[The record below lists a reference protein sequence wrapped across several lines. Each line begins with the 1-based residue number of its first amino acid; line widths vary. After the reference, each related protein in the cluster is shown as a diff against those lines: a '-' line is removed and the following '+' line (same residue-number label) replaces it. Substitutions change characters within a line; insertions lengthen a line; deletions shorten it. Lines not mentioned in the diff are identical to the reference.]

1 MIDKLRIYVLNDNEG
16 AQGFLNE
23 WGLSLF
29 VDAGTFS
36 FLFDS
41 DSSPRVIEHNS
52 KQLGIDL
59 SSISFF
65 FLSHEHLD
73 HLGGAEAIPEGK
85 TAYVPAGTESSYL
98 EKLRVIEVKEMKEI
112 EDGVWSTGPL
122 GRETKEQS
130 MVVQGSFGYALL
142 VGCSHPGIDFIT
154 ERAQN
159 AFGKLKYLIGGFHQ
173 PSLSSLSQAL
183 QRVEYASPI
192 HCSGD
197 RAKAYARAKLGGHYV
212 PLRTGS
218 IVSLD
223 ENSVLVERF

>member
-29 VDAGTFS
+29 VDAGSFS

-41 DSSPRVIEHNS
+41 DSSPMVIEHNS

-98 EKLRVIEVKEMKEI
+98 KKLRVIEVDESKEI
-112 EDGVWSTGPL
+112 EEGIWSTGPL
-122 GRETKEQS
+122 GNEVKEQS
-130 MVVQGSFGYALL
+130 MIIQGSFGHALL
-142 VGCSHPGIDFIT
+142 VGCSHPGIDVIA
-154 ERAQN
+154 ERAESR
-159 AFGKLKYLIGGFHQ
+159 FGKLKYVIGGFHK
-173 PSLSSLSQAL
+173 PKLSSLLKAL
-183 QRVEYASPI
+183 QSADYASPI
-192 HCSGD
+192 HCSGEM
-197 RAKAYARAKLGGHYV
+197 AKAYARAKLGDHYV

-218 IVSLD
+218 VVSL
-223 ENSVLVERF
+223 EKGSVSIERF